1 MASLKEMFDQFIADG
16 VLTREEH
23 DEFIEA
29 IHADGKIDDEERAQ
43 ISRMF
48 TLIKEGK
55 LKVVDTERERFAE
68 IKKRE
73 AAERAAAGVAAPP
86 PPPTI
91 PEQPE

>member
-1 MASLKEMFDQFIADG
+1 MPSLKEMLDQFVADG

-48 TLIKEGK
+48 ALIKEGK

-68 IKKRE
+68 MRKRE
-73 AAERAAAGVAAPP
+73 AAEKAAATPPVDAPP
-86 PPPTI
+86 K
-91 PEQPE
+91 EAA